1 MGLKGTGET
10 GVFVF
15 GAGKI
20 QGADF
25 FQGVSDRFLE
35 STYFIVGDVKTLAMK
50 IAFGVR
56 FDKINFGLNDFVGKR
71 FVQVGKKIVED
82 KLALVVTG

>member
-1 MGLKGTGET
+1 MGLERTGET

-20 QGADF
+20 KRADF

-35 STYFIVGDVKTLAMK
+35 SAYFFVGDVKTLVVK

-56 FDKINFGLNDFVGKR
+56 FDKVDFGLNDFVGKR
-71 FVQVGKKIVED
+71 FV
-82 KLALVVTG
+82 